1 LPSYDAIAKY
11 AAERGIAI
19 LGLIWPFPNPARTG
33 KDGDSKQMEKQPRG
47 DISVG
52 DFFTTHAR
60 CLKQNHQ
67 FDGKKEHH

>member
-1 LPSYDAIAKY
+1 LPRYDAIAKY

-33 KDGDSKQMEKQPRG
+33 KDGDSKQMEKKQPRE

-52 DFFTTHAR
+52 VFFS
-60 CLKQNHQ
+60 
-67 FDGKKEHH
+67 